1 MDSNDVIF
9 NDFKNK
15 TSPNSEWIYRLLL
28 GDNIDIVDL
37 VKTIQF
43 LYDKDVYFHQF
54 IISEFRKLNIVRVT
68 KSFLNQY
75 DDLRYAVYVINGR
88 NYLVFANIRN
98 DILIPITI
106 RNKSKKECR
115 LINFNDYTKKDF
127 SWLIDFELSDEIINK
142 FNDGFFQF
150 TLPKLEGKSRKE
162 LIKYIDKRS
171 SDCVDIVK
179 ISLEMREEISILKN
193 PIALFLSSSTFK

>member
-9 NDFKNK
+9 NYFKNK

-68 KSFLNQY
+68 
-75 DDLRYAVYVINGR
+75 
-88 NYLVFANIRN
+88 
-98 DILIPITI
+98 
-106 RNKSKKECR
+106 
-115 LINFNDYTKKDF
+115 
-127 SWLIDFELSDEIINK
+127 
-142 FNDGFFQF
+142 
-150 TLPKLEGKSRKE
+150 
-162 LIKYIDKRS
+162 
-171 SDCVDIVK
+171 
-179 ISLEMREEISILKN
+179 
-193 PIALFLSSSTFK
+193 

>member
-1 MDSNDVIF
+1 MDNNDVIF
-9 NDFKNK
+9 NDFKNR
-15 TSPNSEWIYRLLL
+15 TSPNCEWIYRLLL
-28 GDNIDIVDL
+28 GDSIDIVDL

-54 IISEFRKLNIVRVT
+54 IISEFRKLNIVRVS
-68 KSFLNQY
+68 KSFLNQH
-75 DDLRYAVYVINGR
+75 DNLRYAVYVINEK
-88 NYLVFANIRN
+88 NYLVFANIRT
-98 DILIPITI
+98 DILIPITL
-106 RNKSKKECR
+106 RHNDKKECR
-115 LINFNDYTKKDF
+115 LINFNDYSKKNF

-162 LIKYIDKRS
+162 LMKFIDKHN
-171 SDCVDIVK
+171 SDYIDIVK
-179 ISLEMREEISILKN
+179 ISLEIRKEISILKN